1 MSLLGSV
8 RKGWGC
14 LGKGCLVLIVFPLLF
29 AITIFFLQRSRSALP
44 DRFVLQVPISGTIP
58 EHSSESGKLPFMASA
73 EPLSQQELLFLLR
86 RASGDSRVA
95 AVLLSID
102 GLRAA
107 PAKIGELR
115 TSIEELRKEGKRVIA
130 FLRSP
135 EDSDYLL
142 ATACD
147 SIIVAKGSF
156 MLLDGLRAETL
167 YYKTALAKIGV
178 SFQAAQWKEYKS
190 GVEPFVRSGPSPE
203 SQERLGELLD
213 DVYGGYLGYASRRRG
228 IKRQALE
235 LIINTRPLLTAQEAL
250 DLKLVDGTVSA
261 WQLQPALERKMTG
274 REPEEKSGFFVDAR
288 RYSSS
293 FDSLLEH
300 EGREKIALVTISGP
314 IVPAGSDGVEGIGE
328 GVGEGQIRRA
338 LRRALSD
345 KYIRA
350 IVVRIDSPG
359 GDAMASA
366 SILEMLDSAA
376 VQKPL
381 VVSMSGVAAS
391 GGYMAALAGKT
402 IYASPLTFT
411 GSIGVYALKPE
422 ISGLAEKTGLAR
434 SVVTRG
440 RYADANSLFK
450 PLDPEGYR
458 MFMAASGE
466 IYRDFVEKVA
476 VSRKMSFAGADSLAG
491 GRVWTGKRA
500 LTVGLVDRSGGLFDA
515 MREAQRL
522 AGIDSTRHPEIV
534 CLAEERG
541 WIALLFGGEGT
552 SVMQRFETAFLR
564 RLTARLFSAE
574 GMGAFEVFGLEAAR
588 SGRMMMLALMPFDVD
603 IR

>member
-1 MSLLGSV
+1 MSRLWNS
-8 RKGWGC
+8 
-14 LGKGCLVLIVFPLLF
+14 GKRPGCLVRGCLAVIVFSLL
-29 AITIFFLQRSRSALP
+29 ALAAVFFLQRSRSALP
-44 DRFVLQVPISGTIP
+44 ERFVLHIPLTGTVR
-58 EHSSESGKLPFMASA
+58 EHSSRSGALPFLVPM
-73 EPLSQQELLFLLR
+73 EPLSQQELLFMLR
-86 RASGDSRVA
+86 RASGDSRVE

-115 TSIEELRKEGKRVIA
+115 ASIEAVRKGGKRVIA

-142 ATACD
+142 ASACD

-190 GVEPFVRSGPSPE
+190 GVEPYVRSSPSPQ
-203 SQERLGELLD
+203 SRERLGELLD
-213 DVYGGYLGYASRRRG
+213 DVYGEYLGYVSRRR
-228 IKRQALE
+228 AMAPETLE
-235 LIINTRPLLTAQEAL
+235 RIVNTRPLMTAEEAIR
-250 DLKLVDGTVSA
+250 LKLVDGTVPA
-261 WQLQPALERKMTG
+261 WQLEPSLEKTMTG
-274 REPEEKSGFFVDAR
+274 RLPEEESDFFVDGR
-288 RYSSS
+288 RYSAS
-293 FDSLLEH
+293 FDSPLEH
-300 EGREKIALVTISGP
+300 EGREKLALVTISGP
-314 IVPAGSDGVEGIGE
+314 IVPTGSEGVEDMGE

-338 LRRALSD
+338 LDRALAD
-345 KYIRA
+345 KNIRA

-366 SILEMLDSAA
+366 SMLEMLDSAA
-376 VQKPL
+376 VKKPL

-402 IYASPLTFT
+402 IYASPLTIT

-422 ISGLAEKTGLAR
+422 ISGLAEKTGLGR

-450 PLDPEGYR
+450 PLDREEYR
-458 MFMAASGE
+458 MFVEASGE
-466 IYRDFVEKVA
+466 IYRDFVAKVA
-476 VSRKMSFAGADSLAG
+476 ASRTLSFAGADSLAG

-500 LTVGLVDRSGGLFDA
+500 LAVGLVDRSGGLFDA
-515 MREAQRL
+515 LREAQRL

-534 CLAEERG
+534 SLSEEQG
-541 WIALLFGGEGT
+541 WIALLLNGDGARL
-552 SVMQRFETAFLR
+552 MQRAERMVVKHLAGSALSSGGMSAFD
-564 RLTARLFSAE
+564 
-574 GMGAFEVFGLEAAR
+574 VFGLEAVR
-588 SGRMMMLALMPFDVD
+588 SGRMMMLTLMPFDVD